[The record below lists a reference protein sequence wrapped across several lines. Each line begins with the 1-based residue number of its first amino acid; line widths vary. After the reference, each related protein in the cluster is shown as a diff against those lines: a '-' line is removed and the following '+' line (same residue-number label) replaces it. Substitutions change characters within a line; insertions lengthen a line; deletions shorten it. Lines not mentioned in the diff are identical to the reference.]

1 MTKNEYNGWTNYET
15 WCVNLWID
23 SEESSQTY
31 WNEQA
36 DFLVSDAGQQAH
48 KPRYVGSFTP
58 TEVATFALAE
68 QLKDE
73 HSERFMDASEEKLA
87 NTVFA
92 DLMNAALSE
101 VNWQEIAKHLIDGA
115 MGRQSVKD
123 GRIYAS

>member
-23 SEESSQTY
+23 SEEWSQRY

-36 DFLVSDAGQQAH
+36 DECLRMGFSD
-48 KPRYVGSFTP
+48 
-58 TEVATFALAE
+58 EVLTREQRAVQVLADI
-68 QLKDE
+68 LKDE

-101 VNWQEIAKHLIDGA
+101 VNWHEIAKHLIDGA
-115 MGRQSVKD
+115 MERQSVKD